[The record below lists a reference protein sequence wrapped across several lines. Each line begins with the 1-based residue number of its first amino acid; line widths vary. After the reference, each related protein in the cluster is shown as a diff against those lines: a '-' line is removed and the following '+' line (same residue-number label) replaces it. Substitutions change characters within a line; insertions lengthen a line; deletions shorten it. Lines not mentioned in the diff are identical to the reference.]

1 MNKVIKLVLFLAI
14 VGGLAGFSVSYV
26 NSITEPIIEE
36 NLVKLEK
43 VNLEKM
49 FPGAEFK
56 PLDIKDDE
64 GYILG
69 AYEVEGVGK
78 VVKFTA
84 KGYNGSSPIIALV
97 GFNNENEIIDLLA
110 LSMQETEG
118 YGSRVFESENIEKLY
133 IGKGLDQEV
142 DLLSGATVTS
152 KGMRSALTYIQKT
165 LKEGGY

>member
-14 VGGLAGFSVSYV
+14 IGGLAGLSVSYV
-26 NSITEPIIEE
+26 NSITEPIIEANLIKLEEE
-36 NLVKLEK
+36 NLER
-43 VNLEKM
+43 M
-49 FPGAEFK
+49 FPGGTFIPME
-56 PLDIKDDE
+56 IKDED

-69 AYEVEGVGK
+69 AYEVEGVDK

-97 GFNNENEIIDLLA
+97 GFDKDNEIIDLLA

-118 YGSRVFESENIEKLY
+118 YGSRVFEEENIEKLY
-133 IGKGLDQEV
+133 VGKGLEDEV

-152 KGMRSALTYIQKT
+152 KGMRVALTSIQKT